1 VSVSLY
7 LASCSPAISS
17 PNWYTAEAANRS
29 GGAAEQPFDP
39 HGACHSDGAPKSL
52 AGSGLQV
59 ACGKLFG
66 DMFAVM
72 PGCCSSTKVSPR
84 CSVRTLVGF
93 GVNLGRHGLAGSDAV
108 HAHHQFQIHTVA
120 FRSTRFPASA
130 IAAGQRTDRILRR
143 HLSGAFSEL
152 SDNLCIGI
160 PGLSLSREKLC
171 RRIHHHFLLR
181 LGH

>member
-1 VSVSLY
+1 MSVSLY

-72 PGCCSSTKVSPR
+72 PGCYSSTKVSLAVLSGLWSGLGSTWAGTVSP
-84 CSVRTLVGF
+84 
-93 GVNLGRHGLAGSDAV
+93 GV
-108 HAHHQFQIHTVA
+108 T
-120 FRSTRFPASA
+120 RSTHITSFKYTP
-130 IAAGQRTDRILRR
+130 
-143 HLSGAFSEL
+143 
-152 SDNLCIGI
+152 
-160 PGLSLSREKLC
+160 
-171 RRIHHHFLLR
+171 
-181 LGH
+181 